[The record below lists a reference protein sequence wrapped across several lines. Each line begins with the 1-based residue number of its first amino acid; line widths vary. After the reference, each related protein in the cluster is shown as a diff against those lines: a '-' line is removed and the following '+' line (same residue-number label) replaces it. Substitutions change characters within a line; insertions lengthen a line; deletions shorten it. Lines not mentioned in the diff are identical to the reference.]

1 VCLLSA
7 AALSRC
13 VDADPGVWTALASHW
28 DELVPDAYA
37 AELGTT
43 RLRRYGHF
51 VFTCAD
57 GSLRPLPHGA
67 FVQPDDSNP
76 LYIDRDRTFEPLT
89 DAFAGDPLLSR
100 LIRLLGGVA
109 TVLDDVAQWSVKVTP
124 FRVLASPGGA
134 GEPAPEGRHRDGVT
148 LVSSLLIG
156 RDNAVGGE
164 STVYDLAGTPLLTA
178 TLSEPGTLLLNDDR
192 ATLHSVTAIRPSD
205 PFCCARRDVLVV
217 TFAPCLLSSRPPPPS
232 ARRARQRMHAGAA
245 HPFRVPRGGG
255 GRH

>member
-1 VCLLSA
+1 MCLLSA

-13 VDADPGVWTALASHW
+13 VDADVAVWTAFASHW
-28 DELVPDAYA
+28 EELVPDAYA

-51 VFTCAD
+51 VFTRAD

-76 LYIDRDRTFEPLT
+76 LYVDRDRNFEPLT
-89 DAFAGDPLLSR
+89 DAFAGDPLLYR
-100 LIRLLGGVA
+100 LIRLLGEVA
-109 TVLDDVAQWSVKVTP
+109 TVLDDVAQWNVKVTP
-124 FRVLASPGGA
+124 FRVLASPGGV

-178 TLSEPGTLLLNDDR
+178 TLTEPGTLLLSDDR
-192 ATLHSVTAIRPSD
+192 ATLHSVTAIRPVD
-205 PFCCARRDVLVV
+205 PFRCARRDVLVV
-217 TFAPCLLSSRPPPPS
+217 TFAPCP
-232 ARRARQRMHAGAA
+232 
-245 HPFRVPRGGG
+245 
-255 GRH
+255 

>member
-1 VCLLSA
+1 
-7 AALSRC
+7 
-13 VDADPGVWTALASHW
+13 VWTGFASHW
-28 DELVPDAYA
+28 EELVPDAYA

-51 VFTCAD
+51 VFTRAD
-57 GSLRPLPHGA
+57 SSLRLLPHGA
-67 FVQPDDSNP
+67 FVQPGGSNP
-76 LYIDRDRTFEPLT
+76 LYIDRDRDFEPLT

-100 LIRLLGGVA
+100 LIQLLGGVA

-124 FRVLASPGGA
+124 FRVLALPGGA

-178 TLSEPGTLLLNDDR
+178 TLSEPGTLLLSDDR
-192 ATLHSVTAIRPSD
+192 STLHSVTAIRPLD
-205 PFCCARRDVLVV
+205 PFRCARRDVLVI
-217 TFAPCLLSSRPPPPS
+217 TFAPCR
-232 ARRARQRMHAGAA
+232 
-245 HPFRVPRGGG
+245 
-255 GRH
+255 